1 MNADEFATYI
11 QKAKKRNNYWTGLC
25 PSHADKRPSL
35 SWNDAVNREGVWVKC
50 YSGCNLREICSALNM
65 EVSKIYEGTSLSRP
79 LWKGNRNK
87 GKGNNT
93 TRKEN
98 VVEKTIRKSWDAL

>member
-35 SWNDAVNREGVWVKC
+35 SWNDAVNREGVWVK
-50 YSGCNLREICSALNM
+50 
-65 EVSKIYEGTSLSRP
+65 
-79 LWKGNRNK
+79 
-87 GKGNNT
+87 
-93 TRKEN
+93 
-98 VVEKTIRKSWDAL
+98 